1 MYLANVMYPNSE
13 SAKFDFDY
21 FRTTHLQ
28 MVKESFEPF
37 GLIKLHVQ
45 RGISGGGEFPAPYIC
60 IVNLFFESAEG
71 YDKALSKYGQK
82 LGADIPNFSNVKP
95 IRQISEII
103 V

>member
-13 SAKFDFDY
+13 GVKFDFDY
-21 FRTTHLQ
+21 FRTTHLK
-28 MVKESFEPF
+28 MVKESFEPH

-45 RGISGGGEFPAPYIC
+45 RGISGGSDLPAPYIC
-60 IVNLFFESAEG
+60 IVNLYFESVDG
-71 YDKALSKYGQK
+71 YDEALSRFGKK
-82 LGADIPNFSNVKP
+82 LGADIPNFTNVKP